1 VIGNACRTNPHDEAS
16 QVSLQDRHLDVAAA
30 RGHLRNGCR
39 ASITASAVIRQA
51 LMFYFTQIGALTPQP
66 AQPNGQHQEAARA
79 L

>member
-1 VIGNACRTNPHDEAS
+1 MS
-16 QVSLQDRHLDVAAA
+16 QQLAATCEMVAEHQA
-30 RGHLRNGCR
+30 
-39 ASITASAVIRQA
+39 ITASAVIRQA